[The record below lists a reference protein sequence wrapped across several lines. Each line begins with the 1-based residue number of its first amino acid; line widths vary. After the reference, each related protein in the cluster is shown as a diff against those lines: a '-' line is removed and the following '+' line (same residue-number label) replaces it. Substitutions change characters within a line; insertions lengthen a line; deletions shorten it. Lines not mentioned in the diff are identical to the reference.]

1 MRRAWLIIDG
11 AAYRLLIMIC
21 QKKGE
26 RILFFCQEDDGSYR
40 LYLMM
45 VVAAD
50 EECYP
55 FVKGKHEIIMKDDC
69 CSWGPEQRLAKAAT
83 LRIKEILG
91 IDD

>member
-1 MRRAWLIIDG
+1 
-11 AAYRLLIMIC
+11 
-21 QKKGE
+21 
-26 RILFFCQEDDGSYR
+26 
-40 LYLMM
+40 MM

-50 EECYP
+50 EECHP

-91 IDD
+91 VDD